1 MKPESHGAVRKKA
14 ARADSRQGPVVI
26 PSVMAQFDVPG
37 WSVPGVPVAVPSKK
51 RKRPPKQGLD
61 HIQSAA
67 VNVQK
72 LMKRLATEQT
82 PASGGG
88 VSADADQP
96 PKKKRKRVKDP
107 KAQQS
112 HIAARGDGEQ
122 STLKKK
128 KDRQKKTGGDKASPA
143 PSQPPSQP
151 SRDALTSL
159 QRGMKQSLDGARFR
173 WINEKLYKSDGAH
186 AHAMMREDPAVYNDY
201 HKGFRR
207 QVGSWPSNPVS
218 HYISTL
224 SSYPPRTVIAD
235 LGCGDAALA
244 RALIPK
250 GYTVM
255 SFDLVSDRAFVTEA
269 DIFERL
275 PLPGSEDDSDGSGK
289 SSNGH
294 GQVVNVVVCALSL
307 MGTNWPN
314 CIREAWRI
322 LRPNGELK
330 IAEVASRFKD
340 VQQFQSLVESFGFKH
355 KSTDDSNTHF
365 TLLEFEKTSR
375 KPRGENELN
384 KLLAKGY
391 MLKPCEYKRR

>member
-1 MKPESHGAVRKKA
+1 
-14 ARADSRQGPVVI
+14 
-26 PSVMAQFDVPG
+26 MALFDVPG
-37 WSVPGVPVAVPSKK
+37 WSVPDTPVAVPSKK
-51 RKRPPKQGLD
+51 RKRPSKQGLD
-61 HIQSAA
+61 QIQSAV
-67 VNVQK
+67 VNMEK
-72 LMKRLATEQT
+72 LMERLATEQT
-82 PASGGG
+82 HGIKTKGDHGGG
-88 VSADADQP
+88 VSANADQSP
-96 PKKKRKRVKDP
+96 KKRKRVKDHEV
-107 KAQQS
+107 QQS
-112 HIAARGDGEQ
+112 HTPARGDGEKN
-122 STLKKK
+122 TPKKK
-128 KDRQKKTGGDKASPA
+128 RKNREKKPAGDKVTSSPPPA
-143 PSQPPSQP
+143 PSHPPSQP
-151 SRDALTSL
+151 SGNALTSL

-186 AHAMMREDPAVYNDY
+186 AHAMMREDPAVFDDY

-207 QVGSWPSNPVS
+207 QVESWPSNPVS

-224 SSYPPRTVIAD
+224 SAYPPRTVIAD

-244 RALIPK
+244 QALIPK

-275 PLPGSEDDSDGSGK
+275 PLPGSEGHSDRSGK
-289 SSNGH
+289 SSHGH

-330 IAEVASRFKD
+330 IAEVASRFTD
-340 VQQFQSLVESFGFKH
+340 VQQFQSLVESFGFRH

-365 TLLEFEKTSR
+365 TLLEFEKTCR
-375 KPRGENELN
+375 KLRGEKELN
-384 KLLAKGY
+384 KLLAKGHI
-391 MLKPCEYKRR
+391 LKPCEYKKR